1 LELIKR
7 DTLNVDEIDLLKALI
22 IWAKKEIKDNKLE
35 QKAEVMKLVL
45 KDLLPQVRFIFM
57 TTEQVA
63 AVVGPSGLLE
73 PTETLELFTY
83 LAQRDGKR
91 SDDEKAKLKPGAAL
105 ARFVARPRKGRQTP
119 KELASLT
126 YQSWAQNGYFFEIR
140 AKKTLVIT
148 GLSVMTRNSGDHPI
162 SVWWRNGP
170 ATDSTSAGWNT
181 TDKMQNCMTTYP
193 EGGQAKLPVE
203 FKIQMKKGDVVAIYF
218 HTTDSNRGG
227 LVSCGSHDASG
238 IGAVT
243 SSDEY
248 LDLVAGA
255 SHTTQWGGERSYATG
270 FLGTVHY
277 GGFN

>member
-140 AKKTLVIT
+140 AKKN
-148 GLSVMTRNSGDHPI
+148 SRNYRSICD
-162 SVWWRNGP
+162 
-170 ATDSTSAGWNT
+170 DS
-181 TDKMQNCMTTYP
+181 
-193 EGGQAKLPVE
+193 
-203 FKIQMKKGDVVAIYF
+203 
-218 HTTDSNRGG
+218 
-227 LVSCGSHDASG
+227 
-238 IGAVT
+238 
-243 SSDEY
+243 
-248 LDLVAGA
+248 
-255 SHTTQWGGERSYATG
+255 
-270 FLGTVHY
+270 
-277 GGFN
+277 